1 MRDAVA
7 AQDAELIL
15 QWQECRVEGKT
26 TALAE
31 LCRDFFASSSRE
43 YRRAGR
49 RWRLVQFS
57 SLETEKS
64 FLSHFFPSGSDGC
77 RAQK

>member
-26 TALAE
+26 TTLAE
-31 LCRDFFASSSRE
+31 LCRDRPDLLPDIAT
-43 YRRAGR
+43 AHQCPG
-49 RWRLVQFS
+49 
-57 SLETEKS
+57 T
-64 FLSHFFPSGSDGC
+64 DG
-77 RAQK
+77 